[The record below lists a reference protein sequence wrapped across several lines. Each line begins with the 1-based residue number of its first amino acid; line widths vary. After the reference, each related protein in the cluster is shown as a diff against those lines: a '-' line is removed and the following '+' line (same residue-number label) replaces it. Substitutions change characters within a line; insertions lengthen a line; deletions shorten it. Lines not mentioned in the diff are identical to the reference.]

1 MHASDL
7 GDFLTGEHP
16 QLHLLE
22 AAHETLAGLTLNLT
36 ALGWLVDDDISTGLT
51 LTEVKLR
58 KNGKQFVATHI
69 SLQWRPVVAGQ
80 VDFNADDVVILPIW
94 AIKPWLLTL
103 PDGKTLSF
111 LHFDKALAS
120 FLAAAA
126 RYAPPSNVA
135 PQQKA

>member
-1 MHASDL
+1 MTDQ
-7 GDFLTGEHP
+7 HP

-22 AAHETLAGLTLNLT
+22 AAYETLAGLTLNLR

-51 LTEVKLR
+51 VTEVKLR
-58 KNGKQFVATHI
+58 KNGKQFVATQL
-69 SLQWRPVVAGQ
+69 SLQWRAVVAGQ
-80 VDFNADDVVILPIW
+80 VDFNADDLVILPIW

-120 FLAAAA
+120 FLAAAE
-126 RYAPPSNVA
+126 RHAPLGNGA
-135 PQQKA
+135 PQQEA